1 MLFYSGQKLKL
12 NDIGFFVGIF
22 QDAGRMTFT
31 LDSGLLIV
39 GINQLQYKNT
49 APTSLPQEQN
59 YREGRGFLPVEF
71 SMFAR

>member
-49 APTSLPQEQN
+49 AAKRLPQEQN
-59 YREGRGFLPVEF
+59 YRKEQGFLPVNF
-71 SMFAR
+71 SMFCR